1 MAGQWSQY
9 LNRSAQV
16 FKDNVGKLVFMKGAD
31 LPSRAPLPL
40 LALNTPEDLKGF
52 ATGCDS
58 DVGGRSTAKL
68 ELDTNPKRLPPGKSA
83 VGRFWGEMR
92 LDVQPGKERTLRS
105 GYAGFRSMPRPTL
118 FGEMLHNVSYHD
130 YLALRVRAGGDPRT
144 WNSYFVNIQ
153 TEGGYSNDLWQHRL
167 YFKRSDGG
175 WEDVYIPFDNFVRK
189 NAGEI
194 ARDQYKMPRNQLRTI
209 GVSILGGN
217 SLVAGPYELG
227 IDTISAVVEPSDSAV
242 VEPGEPQQAEFEK
255 QEA

>member
-1 MAGQWSQY
+1 
-9 LNRSAQV
+9 
-16 FKDNVGKLVFMKGAD
+16 MKGAD
-31 LPSRAPLPL
+31 LPSGAPLPI
-40 LALNTPEDLKGF
+40 LAFNSSEDLKGF

-68 ELDTNPKRLPPGKSA
+68 ELDTDPKRVPPGKSA

-105 GYAGFRSMPRPTL
+105 GYAGFRSVPRPTL
-118 FGEMLHNVSYHD
+118 FGEMLHNLTYHE

-153 TEGGYSNDLWQHRL
+153 TEGGYSTDLWQHRL

-175 WEDVYIPFDNFVRK
+175 WEDVYVQITCICIGPVPCSGAGALANADPPSQIPFNNFVRK

-194 ARDQYKMPRNQLRTI
+194 SRDQYKMPRRQVRTI

-217 SLVAGPYELG
+217 SHVAGPFELG
-227 IDTISAVVEPSDSAV
+227 IDTVSAVVEPADSPLADFTN
-242 VEPGEPQQAEFEK
+242 A
-255 QEA
+255 